1 MKQIIIF
8 LCLILYQPSFAIN
21 MNSGGVPYAISN
33 PQGSTDNWKGTPGH
47 YATNFESNVIGK
59 VEHFDVYGEV
69 QTRYSQVYWTRN
81 NPINLPPEIV
91 QRFKGKVMAITGYEV
106 DQVTH
111 TGPELGKVTVKL
123 RILTR
128 LV

>member
-1 MKQIIIF
+1 MAAKW
-8 LCLILYQPSFAIN
+8 Y
-21 MNSGGVPYAISN
+21 NSLETNST
-33 PQGSTDNWKGTPGH
+33 QGSTDNWQGTPGN
-47 YATNFESNVIGK
+47 YATDFESNVIGK

-81 NPINLPPEIV
+81 NPINLPSELV

-111 TGPELGKVTVKL
+111 TGPELGKVTVKS
-123 RILTR
+123 RVLTR